1 MSAEFDLY
9 IASREK
15 MVREQ
20 IVPRG
25 IKNQQVIDVLRKV
38 PRHKFIDQ
46 KYLKEAYN
54 DHPLPLAHG
63 QTISQPYI
71 VALMTELLEL
81 YGDEKVLEI
90 GTGSGYQT
98 AILAEL
104 AETVYSVDR
113 IPELSQE
120 AQQTL
125 RQLGYKNI
133 QLQVRDGSVGW
144 QEFAPYD
151 RIIVTASAPNIPQ
164 PLIDQ
169 LKEGGKIVIPL
180 GSSFGQDL
188 VVGEKHK
195 GEMKI
200 FDCGK
205 CVFVP
210 LIGEFGWPEEKGSI

>member
-9 IASREK
+9 IAAREK

-20 IVPRG
+20 IVSRG
-25 IKNQQVIDVLRKV
+25 IKSQPVIDVFRKV

-46 KYLKEAYN
+46 KYLKEAYY
-54 DHPLPLAHG
+54 DHPLPLTHG

-104 AETVYSVDR
+104 AEAVYTIDR

-125 RQLGYKNI
+125 QQLGYKNI
-133 QLQVRDGSVGW
+133 QLRISDGSVGW
-144 QEFAPYD
+144 REFAPYD
-151 RIIVTASAPNIPQ
+151 RIIVTASAPNVPQ

-180 GSSFGQDL
+180 GSNFGQDL
-188 VVGEKHK
+188 VVVEKHK
-195 GEMKI
+195 GEMNI
-200 FDCGK
+200 FDYGK

-210 LIGEFGWPEEKGSI
+210 LIGEFGWHEEKEQE